1 MSENKIQEQIDD
13 LNRKMDIILEEM
25 FAQRNSRIEKE
36 DLIKDLSIVGKDMF
50 GHSVTVLD
58 QAGVDF
64 DSEALS
70 ALLIKLVR
78 NIGTFNNMMD
88 TLESVTDFMKDAS
101 PIVNQVGLDAIAK
114 FSEFE
119 EKGYLDFIKEL
130 ISISDNIVTHFS
142 TEDVRDLADNV
153 VPILEMVKNLT
164 QPDMIGAINNAL
176 TVFKSMDTENI
187 PEYSLWKAFKTM
199 QTPEMKKSIG
209 FMITFLKNLT
219 VSMNEEKKTIN

>member
-1 MSENKIQEQIDD
+1 MSDNNIQEQIND

-36 DLIKDLSIVGKDMF
+36 DLIKDVSIVGKDMF
-50 GHSVTVLD
+50 AHTVTVLD

-64 DSEALS
+64 DGEALT

-78 NIGTFNNMMD
+78 NIGTFNQMMD
-88 TLESVTDFMKDAS
+88 TLESVTDFMKDVS
-101 PIVNQVGLDAIAK
+101 PIINQVGLDAIAK
-114 FSEFE
+114 VSEFE

-142 TEDVRDLADNV
+142 VKDVRDLADNIV
-153 VPILEMVKNLT
+153 SILETVKNLT
-164 QPDMIGAINNAL
+164 QPDMMGAVNNAL

-187 PEYSLWKAFKTM
+187 PEYSMWKAFRTM

-219 VSMNEEKKTIN
+219 VSMNENKNKN

>member
-1 MSENKIQEQIDD
+1 MSDKNMQEQINE
-13 LNRKMDIILEEM
+13 LNHKMDMILEEM

-36 DLIKDLSIVGKDMF
+36 DLIKDISLVGKDMF
-50 GHSVTVLD
+50 AHTVTVLD
-58 QAGVDF
+58 HAGVELDN
-64 DSEALS
+64 EALT

-78 NIGTFNNMMD
+78 NIGTFNQMMD

-101 PIVNQVGLDAIAK
+101 PIINQVGLDAIAK

-119 EKGYLDFIKEL
+119 EKGYLDFFKEL

-142 TEDVRDLADNV
+142 VQDVRDLADNIV
-153 VPILEMVKNLT
+153 SILETVKNLT
-164 QPDMIGAINNAL
+164 QPDMMGAINNAL

-187 PEYSLWKAFKTM
+187 PEYSMWKAFRTM
-199 QTPEMKKSIG
+199 QSPEMKKSIG

-219 VSMNEEKKTIN
+219 ATMNENKKNN

>member
-1 MSENKIQEQIDD
+1 MSDNNIQEQIND

-36 DLIKDLSIVGKDMF
+36 DLIKDVSIVGKDMF
-50 GHSVTVLD
+50 AHTVTVLD

-64 DSEALS
+64 DGEALT

-78 NIGTFNNMMD
+78 NIGTFNQMMD
-88 TLESVTDFMKDAS
+88 SLESVTDFMKDVS
-101 PIVNQVGLDAIAK
+101 PIINQVGLDAIAK

-119 EKGYLDFIKEL
+119 EKGYLDFFKEL
-130 ISISDNIVTHFS
+130 MSISDNIVTHFS
-142 TEDVRDLADNV
+142 TKDVRDLADNIV
-153 VPILEMVKNLT
+153 SILETVKNLT
-164 QPDMIGAINNAL
+164 QPDMMGAINNAL

-187 PEYSLWKAFKTM
+187 PEYSMWKAFRTM

-219 VSMNEEKKTIN
+219 TTMNKEKNN